1 MLVSLDI
8 VGKSFYLW
16 GVELVFKW
24 KDEFSVNIE
33 SIDQQ
38 HKELFN
44 IGNSLY
50 EIVSIK
56 DGVDRYD
63 EIVEVLHNLMDYA
76 VYHFSFE
83 EKMMVDNGYPKIHQH
98 KRQHDSFIA
107 KVRSIDEEEI
117 DERQK
122 KIGMDLIIFIAN
134 WIENHILKTD
144 MEYKEFLNG
153 KGVY

>member
-1 MLVSLDI
+1 MIKLYLLT
-8 VGKSFYLW
+8 VG
-16 GVELVFKW
+16 GGEMFKW
-24 KDEFSVNIE
+24 KEDFSVNIE
-33 SIDQQ
+33 NIDEQ
-38 HKELFN
+38 HKELFR
-44 IGNSLY
+44 IGNFLY

-63 EIVEVLHNLMDYA
+63 EIIEALHKLGDYA
-76 VYHFSFE
+76 VYHFTFE
-83 EKMMVDNGYPKIHQH
+83 EKMMEDNGYPKFEQH
-98 KRQHDSFIA
+98 KRQHDSFIS
-107 KVRSIDEEEI
+107 KVKSIDEEEI

-153 KGVY
+153 KGIY

>member
-1 MLVSLDI
+1 M
-8 VGKSFYLW
+8 
-16 GVELVFKW
+16 FKW
-24 KDEFSVNIE
+24 KNDFSVNIK
-33 SIDQQ
+33 SIDDQ
-38 HKELFN
+38 HKELFK
-44 IGNSLY
+44 IGNFLY

-63 EIVEVLHNLMDYA
+63 EILEALHKLRDYA
-76 VYHFSFE
+76 AYHFTFE
-83 EKMMVDNGYPKIHQH
+83 EKMMEDNGYPKFEQH
-98 KRQHDSFIA
+98 KRQHDSFIS
-107 KVRSIDEEEI
+107 KVKSIDEVEI

-144 MEYKEFLNG
+144 MEYREFLND